1 MLENLVGTEKCV
13 GAAVLALGSVFVAA
27 SQSTSKTTAD
37 FVAVLDT
44 RQRERYTDI
53 VNARRRVYTIGLS
66 LGLALGAALVWTKTR
81 IGQQLVSAQSLYQL
95 IIVTQLVCYF
105 YYILAPKPQ
114 LMVVTLASE
123 RLRER
128 WAEAYRS
135 AQLRQSLAFVLAAA
149 SVTLAC
155 VARGTY
161 LQRW

>member
-1 MLENLVGTEKCV
+1 MLEKFVGTEKCV

-27 SQSTSKTTAD
+27 SQSNSSTKAN

-44 RQRERYTDI
+44 RQRERYADI
-53 VNARRRVYTIGLS
+53 VTSRQRVYKIGLS

-81 IGQQLVSAQSLYQL
+81 IGQQLLSAQSLYQL
-95 IIVTQLVCYF
+95 IIVSQLVCYS

-135 AQLRQSLAFVLAAA
+135 AQLRQYCAFVLAAA
-149 SVTLAC
+149 SVTLGC
-155 VARGTY
+155 ISVCN
-161 LQRW
+161 